1 MLLYKYS
8 SFKLKVM
15 KTHYKLIVGT
25 RLSYKV
31 FGLLTLV
38 IFAFT
43 SCKKNFEKYN
53 TDNTGVGKFPVGLV
67 YPGLQYSVFGEEGGY
82 QLDQNLNADCYSGYM
97 MSPNPF
103 RGNINNLNYSL
114 VDGWNQ
120 SVFIDGYTTS
130 FLAINGIAKLNTK
143 TTAPDFWAIALI
155 LKVEIMD
162 RVTDKF
168 GPIGYSKVGT
178 VLSNTP
184 YDSQQSVYNHFFL
197 ELDTAAN
204 NLNAFVTANPGKVPF
219 AAYDRVYGGDY
230 SKWLKFANSLR
241 LRLAMHLA
249 KIDPATA
256 RTQAEK
262 ALAAPGGLLATKTD
276 NAGIAGDGYHNPLNV
291 ITTSWT
297 DISAGASL
305 QSYLVGYNDPRLFKY
320 LSPVV
325 TDPKVQGALPAQY
338 AGQYIGIRIGS
349 AVTAKPNY
357 NSYSVLNP
365 NTVVAST
372 SPMVMMTAAEVWF
385 LKAEAALRGWVG
397 AGDVKTNY
405 ETGINTSMDQWGVSG
420 SAYIN
425 DAVSKPANYV
435 DPSNAVNS
443 ATAVSTITI
452 AWDPAAT
459 NEVKLERII
468 TQKWLA
474 MFPEGQEA
482 WTEFRR
488 TGYPK
493 LFTVVNNNSNGTINT
508 QTQIRRL
515 AFPQTEYNTNGAEV
529 QKAVTLLGGPDNGG
543 TRVWWDVNKPN
554 F

>member
-1 MLLYKYS
+1 
-8 SFKLKVM
+8 M
-15 KTHYKLIVGT
+15 KMHYKLTARAGFN
-25 RLSYKV
+25 YKMA
-31 FGLLTLV
+31 GLLAVV
-38 IFAFT
+38 ILAFT

-53 TDNTGVGKFPVGLV
+53 TDNTGVPKSFPVGLV

-82 QLDQNLNADCYSGYM
+82 QLDQNLNADCYAGYM

-120 SVFIDGYTTS
+120 SVFIDAYTTS
-130 FLAINGIAKLNTK
+130 FLAINGIANAGTK
-143 TTAPDFWAIALI
+143 ATVPDFWAVALI
-155 LKVEIMD
+155 LKVEILD

-178 VLSNTP
+178 VLKNTP
-184 YDSQQSVYNHFFL
+184 YDSQQSVYNRFFM
-197 ELDTAAN
+197 ELDTAAA
-204 NLNAFVTANPGKVPF
+204 NLNTFIAANPGKVPF
-219 AAYDRVYGGDY
+219 QSYDRVYNGDY
-230 SKWLKFANSLR
+230 TKWLKFANSLR
-241 LRLAMHLA
+241 LRLAMHLT
-249 KIDPATA
+249 KIDLVTA
-256 RTQAEK
+256 QAQAQK
-262 ALAAPGGLLATKTD
+262 ALTAPGGLLTDNTD
-276 NAGIAGDGYHNPLNV
+276 NAGIVGDGYHNPLNV

-297 DISAGASL
+297 DIAAGASL
-305 QSYLVGYNDPRLFKY
+305 QSYLVGYNDPRLSKY

-325 TDPKVQGALPAQY
+325 TDPKVSGALPASY

-349 AVTAKPNY
+349 AVTAKPGY
-357 NSYSVLNP
+357 NSFSVLNP
-365 NTVVAST
+365 NTVVASG
-372 SPMVMMTAAEVWF
+372 SPMMMMTAAEVWF
-385 LKAEAALRGWVG
+385 LKAEAALRNFPG

-405 ETGINTSMDQWGVSG
+405 ETGISTSLAQWGAPAG
-420 SAYIN
+420 GYIN
-425 DAVSKPANYV
+425 DAVSKPSNYV
-435 DPSNAVNS
+435 DPVNAANN
-443 ATAVSTITI
+443 ATAVSTITV
-452 AWDPAAT
+452 AWDAGAT
-459 NEVKLERII
+459 NEQKLERII

-493 LFTVVNNNSNGTINT
+493 LFTVVNNNSNGTIDT
-508 QTQIRRL
+508 KIQIRRL

-543 TRVWWDVNKPN
+543 TRLWWDVNKAN